1 MRLLSTLLATVAILS
16 RIALAVGNG
25 LPDVVGHDE
34 NTGPLNGPVRWWQNL
49 TP

>member
-1 MRLLSTLLATVAILS
+1 
-16 RIALAVGNG
+16 